1 MTQSNTADLAF
12 RSSPENFIDGWKA
25 PVLFIHGDDDRNVP
39 FNETVYFIEKLRR
52 RNITIEQLV
61 FPDEVHSFLMH
72 QHWIKAYQ
80 ATFDFIDKYTSPGKM
95 GTNAK

>member
-1 MTQSNTADLAF
+1 M
-12 RSSPENFIDGWKA
+12 
-25 PVLFIHGDDDRNVP
+25 P

-52 RNITIEQLV
+52 RNIAIEQLV

-80 ATFDFIDKYTSPGKM
+80 ATFDFIDKYTWPEKM
-95 GTNAK
+95 GSNAK